1 MRINKRTSN
10 KISPE
15 QIYDRLLDHLIFE
28 ELNLHDA
35 ERHEAECLALAW
47 LLKTKLYLFSETSRK
62 FDQNIL
68 LKLHQEIEAINE
80 FSAGLIA

>member
-1 MRINKRTSN
+1 
-10 KISPE
+10 
-15 QIYDRLLDHLIFE
+15 LLDHLICE

-62 FDQNIL
+62 FEQNIM
-68 LKLHQEIEAINE
+68 LKLCKEIETINE